1 MENRMKKF
9 ALFALLLALSV
20 TLSAQRSAP
29 HGSGPRMGVGGGSH
43 TGMGGGSRG
52 SAPRP
57 AMRGANFAAA
67 YSNYSPIPYGFGM
80 PFAYATNPF
89 PENPNGGPMVI
100 VSSPAGQEE
109 PNIVYIPSYMRPNDG
124 PSLAEIA
131 AQLKTEHPPAK
142 YIWRN
147 VEPLLQ
153 PK

>member
-1 MENRMKKF
+1 MENRMKRLAF
-9 ALFALLLALSV
+9 FGLLALSV

-29 HGSGPRMGVGGGSH
+29 HGSGSHTGVGGGHHS
-43 TGMGGGSRG
+43 T
-52 SAPRP
+52 APRP
-57 AMRGANFAAA
+57 AMRGSTFAPANSRY
-67 YSNYSPIPYGFGM
+67 YSAPYGFGM
-80 PFAYATNPF
+80 PFAYATTPF